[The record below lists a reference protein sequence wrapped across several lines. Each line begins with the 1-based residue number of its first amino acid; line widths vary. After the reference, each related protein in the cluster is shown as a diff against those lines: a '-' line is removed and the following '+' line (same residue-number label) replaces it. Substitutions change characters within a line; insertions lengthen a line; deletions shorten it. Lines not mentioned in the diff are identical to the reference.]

1 MAETSR
7 EKKERI
13 RAALN
18 LERSSFMSHWKDI
31 SNVFAP
37 RRGRFLVTDRNKGD
51 KRYNNIINNKGVMA
65 VRVFTAG
72 MLAGTMSPSRP
83 WFVLETDD
91 EDLMEFQPVKLYFE
105 RYGKLIQTIL
115 ADSNFYEM
123 AATLIRENGLF
134 ATAAMSHVDDFN
146 DVARFR
152 THTVGSYAI
161 ATDSRG
167 DVVYMTREY
176 QETASQLVERFGLKN
191 CSIAVQTAY
200 ERGNYNNWFD
210 VVHFLG
216 PNTSPVYG
224 SKLSKDKK
232 FTSCYYEPGNPN
244 RDQYLEEK
252 GFDEFPMHVVR
263 WDVTDGDAWGTDC
276 PAMTALGDNRALQ
289 IQEKR
294 KAQGIDKMVAPPLKG
309 PSSLAKVTVSAL
321 PSDLTVYDMTDTG
334 QGLSPI
340 YQVQPQLGELRL
352 DMSAI
357 EGRVD
362 DAFFVKLFLAISE
375 MEGIQPRNQLDIIQ
389 RNEERLLQLG
399 PPLQRQYSDL
409 GNRLIDRIYNQC
421 ERAGIGPVPPPEL
434 RGKVI
439 KIRYVSTLAM
449 AQRAV
454 ATGGIE
460 RLSGYVIGLVGGGF
474 EEAKFKFDAMQSVD
488 EYAKAIGVS
497 PKLIVPDELA
507 NQNYQSFQQQQAAA
521 AGLAA
526 AQSGADTA
534 SKLAGAKL
542 DQPSALTAI
551 AGAANG

>member
-1 MAETSR
+1 MA
-7 EKKERI
+7 
-13 RAALN
+13 
-18 LERSSFMSHWKDI
+18 HWKDI

-65 VRVFTAG
+65 ARVFTAG
-72 MLAGTMSPSRP
+72 MLAGTMSPARP

-91 EDLMEFQPVKLYFE
+91 EDLMEYQPVKEYFE
-105 RYGKLIQTIL
+105 KYGKLIQRII
-115 ADSNFYEM
+115 ADGNFYEM
-123 AATLIRENGLF
+123 AATLIRETGLF
-134 ATAAMSHVDDFN
+134 ATGAMSHVDDYQ
-146 DVARFR
+146 DVARFY

-161 ATDSRG
+161 AVDDRG
-167 DVVYMTREY
+167 NVVYMTREY
-176 QETASQLVERFGLKN
+176 QRTVSQLVERFGIKN
-191 CSIAVQTAY
+191 VSLQVKLAY
-200 ERGNYNNWFD
+200 DRGNYNDYFD

-216 PNTSPVYG
+216 PNDKQVYG
-224 SKLSKDKK
+224 SALSKDKK
-232 FTSCYYEPGNPN
+232 FVSCYYEPSNSN
-244 RDQYLEEK
+244 QEQYLEEK
-252 GFDEFPMHVVR
+252 GFDEFPMHITR

-309 PSSLAKVTVSAL
+309 PIGLSKTTVSAL
-321 PSDLTVYDMTDTG
+321 PSDLTLYDMNDTG

-340 YQVQPQLGELRL
+340 YQVNPPLGELRL
-352 DMSAI
+352 DMTAL
-357 EGRVD
+357 EGRCD
-362 DAFFVKLFLAISE
+362 DAFYVKLFLAISE

-399 PPLQRQYSDL
+399 PPLNRWYSDL
-409 GNRLIDRIYNQC
+409 GNPLIDRIFNQC
-421 ERAGIGPVPPPEL
+421 ERAKIGPVPPPEL
-434 RGKVI
+434 RGKVV
-439 KIRYVSTLAM
+439 KVRYVSTLAM

-497 PKLIVPDELA
+497 PRLIIPDDAA
-507 NQNYQSFQQQQAAA
+507 NQNYAAFQQQQQAA

-526 AQSGADTA
+526 AQSGADSA
-534 SKLAGAKL
+534 SKLANAKL

-551 AGAANG
+551 AQGVSGG